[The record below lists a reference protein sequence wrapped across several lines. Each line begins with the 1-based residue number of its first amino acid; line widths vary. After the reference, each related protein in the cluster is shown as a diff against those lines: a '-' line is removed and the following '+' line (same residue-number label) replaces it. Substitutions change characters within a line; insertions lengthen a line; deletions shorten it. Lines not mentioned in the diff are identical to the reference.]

1 MCEHMR
7 FSTMFDHVFQPWDL
21 RTVFVALILI
31 ETGPFFSFLFLPR
44 PTMTPND
51 PLKCTWLN
59 LISALD
65 GSNPVK
71 RSPDFSSCTK
81 YPNPI
86 QHLSKKKRL
95 VRIIINHFFQIN
107 HYPSLSIHKPPWN
120 HQFMW
125 NLSVT
130 PHQRDRIH
138 HDQFF
143 QQEGLRVLNDRHLA
157 SLMRKWLTQISQ
169 MFWWY
174 FRDDLEECINDMNDM
189 NRNISNILSMYIY
202 IYICIRIH
210 IIYLC
215 HYLMIFHAYS

>member
-81 YPNPI
+81 YPN
-86 QHLSKKKRL
+86 HTTRSTRKKTGPNISS
-95 VRIIINHFFQIN
+95 IIFFKSTII
-107 HYPSLSIHKPPWN
+107 HPYPSTN
-120 HQFMW
+120 HHEIISLCEIWVSHPTSAIGFTMISSFSKRGW
-125 NLSVT
+125 GSSMT
-130 PHQRDRIH
+130 DTSPASWGSDWPKSHRC
-138 HDQFF
+138 
-143 QQEGLRVLNDRHLA
+143 HL
-157 SLMRKWLTQISQ
+157 
-169 MFWWY
+169 MF
-174 FRDDLEECINDMNDM
+174 
-189 NRNISNILSMYIY
+189 
-202 IYICIRIH
+202 
-210 IIYLC
+210 
-215 HYLMIFHAYS
+215 